1 MILPVNISKA
11 PSYRTYT
18 QGQRKESIIIPLLR
32 NEELESRTHPSLF
45 SSKMIPLIIL
55 VVLPPIFLA
64 LPDVADYYGI
74 DVQNDQILWPSILV
88 VIFAIYVLYDSG
100 PSSEKYFTRKNPENL
115 VYEFRLLQK
124 ILYCEIAAFLLCL
137 TILVILPLVMPYAP
151 LTAHNYFE
159 SRGFVEDDIFFSTM
173 FAIGGTMGKIAI
185 LVSRKEFSFYFARG
199 CFRILEKEEDGH
211 ENVSYFIAGLNSYN
225 KYLLKNMKLHIE
237 DMKQIYSK
245 FFCAPAREKTEII
258 KALDDAFAKSKSE
271 PIKPL
276 LHFLGDKKA
285 DEFLTKQHFK
295 AKTEHY
301 VGIITPIMA
310 VIFTMMEF
318 WSKISSQFVPPPHP

>member
-1 MILPVNISKA
+1 MAAQSK
-11 PSYRTYT
+11 SS
-18 QGQRKESIIIPLLR
+18 SIYG
-32 NEELESRTHPSLF
+32 
-45 SSKMIPLIIL
+45 KMMPLIIL
-55 VVLPPIFLA
+55 VILPPIFLA
-64 LPDVADYYGI
+64 LPDIADYYGI
-74 DVQNDQILWPSILV
+74 DIPNDQIFWPFLLV
-88 VIFAIYVLYDSG
+88 VIFAVYILYDARL
-100 PSSEKYFTRKNPENL
+100 SSEKYFDKKDPENL
-115 VYEFRLLQK
+115 VHEFGFLKK
-124 ILYCEIAAFLLCL
+124 ILYGETAAFLLCL
-137 TILVILPLVMPYAP
+137 TALVIVPLVMPSAP

-159 SRGFVEDDIFFSTM
+159 SRGFVEDDIFFSTI
-173 FAIGGTMGKIAI
+173 FAMGGAIGKIAS

-199 CFRILEKEEDGH
+199 CFIILEKEEDGH
-211 ENVSYFIAGLNSYN
+211 ENVRYFIAGLNSYN
-225 KYLLKNMKLHIE
+225 KYLIKNMKLNIE

-245 FFCAPAREKTEII
+245 FFCAQAQEKTELI
-258 KALDDAFAKSKSE
+258 KTLDKAFAKSKSE

-285 DEFLTKQHFK
+285 DEFLTRQHLR